1 MMHLTE
7 EQLYHLAELSCNAGL
22 LNSEEEKQMEH
33 VKSCKECFD
42 KYCVLATILDVTSSN
57 CELVFDPSA
66 IQESEPSK
74 VRKVLA
80 AISVSCEKLQNK
92 ISLIGKQL
100 QQEVSLFAFE
110 LVLATT
116 ARGGSNG
123 KSTILRMED
132 LEDEDTFFVYDAKN
146 HQLLIQLKINDNDDK
161 KVKAYLIFPD
171 QSTMDI
177 PLVQKGIYFKGTI
190 SDVPSDNFEL
200 YVEEE

>member
-1 MMHLTE
+1 M
-7 EQLYHLAELSCNAGL
+7 
-22 LNSEEEKQMEH
+22 K
-33 VKSCKECFD
+33 
-42 KYCVLATILDVTSSN
+42 
-57 CELVFDPSA
+57 
-66 IQESEPSK
+66 
-74 VRKVLA
+74 KVLA
-80 AISVSCEKLQNK
+80 AISVSCDKLQNK

-110 LVLATT
+110 PVLATT
-116 ARGGSNG
+116 VRGGGNG

-146 HQLLIQLKINDNDDK
+146 HQLLIQLKVNGNDDK
-161 KVKAYLIFPD
+161 KIKAYLVFPD

-177 PLVQKGIYFKGTI
+177 PLVQKGIYFKGTL